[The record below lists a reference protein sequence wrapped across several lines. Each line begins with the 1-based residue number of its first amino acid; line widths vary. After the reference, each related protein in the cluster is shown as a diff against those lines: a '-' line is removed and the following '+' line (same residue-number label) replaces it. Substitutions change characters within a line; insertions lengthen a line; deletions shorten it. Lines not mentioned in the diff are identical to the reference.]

1 MSEINSILNIL
12 SDGKIHDIEELK
24 LKSMISDFEIT
35 QILEFLNIFDF
46 IEIVD
51 YKKVKTK
58 KIFRKIIRETNI

>member
-1 MSEINSILNIL
+1 MSEINLILNIL
-12 SDGKIHDIEELK
+12 SDGKMHDIEELK
-24 LKSMISDFEIT
+24 LKSRINDFEIT

-58 KIFRKIIRETNI
+58 KIFKKIIRETSI

>member
-1 MSEINSILNIL
+1 MSGINSILNIL

-24 LKSMISDFEIT
+24 MKSRINDFEIT
-35 QILEFLNIFDF
+35 KILEFLNIFDF

-58 KIFRKIIRETNI
+58 KIFKKIIRETNI